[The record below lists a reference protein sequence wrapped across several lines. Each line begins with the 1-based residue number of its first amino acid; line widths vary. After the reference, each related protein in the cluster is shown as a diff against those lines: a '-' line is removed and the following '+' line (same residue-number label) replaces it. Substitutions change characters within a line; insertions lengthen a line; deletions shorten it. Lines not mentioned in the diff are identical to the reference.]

1 MKSKFLILCLC
12 VMSSLGMEA
21 QVMEWVIKP
30 TYKDIVSM
38 GGDLYKVKGSNGK
51 WGVYNVAKGEQTI
64 VVEYDSIT
72 PLIENRALI
81 LDKTGLKLYGIL
93 SESGSEVTPLKPAS
107 QEPDYVVMPDYP
119 YYSEGLLVVGQIPS
133 GSGGNCLFG
142 YVDKQG
148 KGVIA
153 FDNYYASPF
162 NNGLAMIW
170 TKKKTYRLIN
180 KQGVSQYQG
189 NDDVRFISN
198 PKDGEF
204 LLVTGN
210 KVRKARMDG
219 NKFKTIKEINTGGRI
234 VDVADAT
241 RYNKISCRG
250 GDTFRFDK
258 AFHFI
263 ENGNEANYSVV
274 LSEKSSRLTKTRV
287 GRQYGLNYNSKQLL
301 PEQFK
306 NVYIYND
313 EYALVTMSDG
323 TKGLLQY
330 NPSGKISISGPKN
343 TIEFAHNTNKMVP
356 VTVSCS
362 GMYCSNPVVE
372 LTCNGSTERCNGN
385 GQVQFS
391 FYEGH
396 NNTYNFT
403 TKQMTVDMMVDKL
416 NYGSRTF
423 EVRSSHID
431 GYKIGNIS
439 IPAYSNMNGIATV
452 TVKIDAINGTPSS
465 SARATVN
472 GTTKSFNGQ
481 SSLSF
486 SIPVSVPQGGTKS
499 VSIGIRVSE
508 DGCPNWTAIQYGT
521 VQHLSRK

>member
-1 MKSKFLILCLC
+1 MKNQFLTFLFIF
-12 VMSSLGMEA
+12 MSSLGMKA

-30 TYKDIVSM
+30 IYKDIVPM

-51 WGVYNVAKGEQTI
+51 WGVYNVAKEEQTI
-64 VVEYDSIT
+64 VAEYDSIT
-72 PLIENRALI
+72 PLVDNRALI
-81 LDKTGLKLYGIL
+81 LDKTGLKLYGIV
-93 SESGSEVTPLKPAS
+93 SESGSEVMSLKPAS
-107 QEPDYVVMPDYP
+107 KEPDFVVMPDYP

-133 GSGGNCLFG
+133 GRGGNCLFG

-153 FDNYYASPF
+153 FDNYYACPF
-162 NNGLAMIW
+162 NNELAMVW

-189 NDDVRFISN
+189 NEDVRFISN

-219 NKFKTIKEINTGGRI
+219 NKFKTIREINTGGRI

-241 RYNKISCRG
+241 RYNNISCRG

-258 AFHFI
+258 AFHYI
-263 ENGNEANYSVV
+263 ENGNEGNYSVAIP
-274 LSEKSSRLTKTRV
+274 EKSSSLTKVRA
-287 GRQYGLNYNSKQLL
+287 GKQYGLNYNSKQLL
-301 PEQFK
+301 IEQFK

-313 EYALVTMSDG
+313 EYALVTMQDG

-330 NPSGKISISGPKN
+330 NPSGELSVSGPN
-343 TIEFAHNTNKMVP
+343 YTIEFAHNNDQMVP

-362 GMYCSNPVVE
+362 GMYNNKPEVE
-372 LTCNGSTERCNGN
+372 LTCNGTTERCNDY

-396 NNTYNFT
+396 DKTSIST

-416 NYGSRTF
+416 NYGSRAFKIESLHT
-423 EVRSSHID
+423 D
-431 GYKIGNIS
+431 GYRLGNVR
-439 IPAYSNMNGIATV
+439 IPAYSKKNGSATV
-452 TVKIDAINGTPSS
+452 SVTLHAINGTPSS
-465 SARATVN
+465 SAKATVN

-499 VSIGIRVSE
+499 VSINIRVTE
-508 DGCPNWTAIQYGT
+508 DGCPTWTASKSGII
-521 VQHLSRK
+521 QHLSRK